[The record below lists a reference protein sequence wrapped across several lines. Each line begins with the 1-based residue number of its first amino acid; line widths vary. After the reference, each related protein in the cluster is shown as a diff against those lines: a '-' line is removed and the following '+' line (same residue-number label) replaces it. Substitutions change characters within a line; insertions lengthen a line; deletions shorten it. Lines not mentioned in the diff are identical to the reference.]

1 MTGFISA
8 CIMDRGD
15 LSELGN
21 SVRSIDIK
29 LLTEIGPVKHQFNI
43 HVIYA
48 NISGRFQ
55 SITNC
60 RLDHRWQG
68 EKFSETWTLGA
79 WSEFGNVSKCFMSCI
94 MCAAA
99 HEKFSS
105 QAGMSEA
112 HLKPWIFQK
121 ILLDFRDPK
130 KEP

>member
-21 SVRSIDIK
+21 GVRSIDIK

-60 RLDHRWQG
+60 RLDYRWQG

-112 HLKPWIFQK
+112 HFKPWIFQK